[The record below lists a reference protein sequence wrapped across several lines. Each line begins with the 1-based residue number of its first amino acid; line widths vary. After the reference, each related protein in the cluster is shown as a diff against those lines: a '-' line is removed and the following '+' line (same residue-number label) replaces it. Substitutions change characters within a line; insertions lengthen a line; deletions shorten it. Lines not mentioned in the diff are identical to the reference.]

1 MAHFTTLTAV
11 LVTFNLAFGL
21 TPAHADI
28 ANYAFELVSPTAR
41 VGAEGIVDMRLIDK
55 RTGAPMPD
63 ALIIQT
69 RLDMASDGMASMT
82 SGIASPPSDVP
93 TVYRFQAALTM
104 AGGWP
109 ISHSAKA
116 QGEEGTL
123 DDELVLAVTP

>member
-1 MAHFTTLTAV
+1 MTHFTTLTAV

-28 ANYAFELVSPTAR
+28 ANYAFELVSPTAQVR
-41 VGAEGIVDMRLIDK
+41 VEGIVDARLIDK
-55 RTGAPMPD
+55 RTGAPMPE

-69 RLDMASDGMASMT
+69 RLDMVPDGMASMT
-82 SGIASPPSDVP
+82 SGIATPPSDVP
-93 TVYRFQAALTM
+93 GVYRFQAALTM
-104 AGGWP
+104 AGGRR

-123 DDELVLAVTP
+123 DGELVLAVTP